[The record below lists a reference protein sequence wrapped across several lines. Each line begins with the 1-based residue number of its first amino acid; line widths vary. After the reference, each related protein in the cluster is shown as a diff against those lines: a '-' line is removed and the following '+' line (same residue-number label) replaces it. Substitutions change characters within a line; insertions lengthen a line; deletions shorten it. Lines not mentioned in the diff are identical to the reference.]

1 MLKKLLILPAFL
13 LFLTISSAKIW
24 YVVPGT
30 SIPDPKTAAGLASS
44 GDTIDIAYSAVPYL
58 AYETK
63 WPQHNLLIRGS
74 GTSRPILKAETF
86 SVTQK
91 AIFVIQGNDVTIENI
106 EFTNARVPDKNGAG
120 IRSEGVNLNVRHCTF
135 RTNETGILAGDKP
148 DCKILVEYCE
158 FDSNGNGDGYSHN
171 LYINHIAEFTFRFNY
186 THDSKIGH
194 LLKSRAHKTYI
205 LYNRF
210 DSPKNGNP
218 SREIDLPN
226 GGLAIIIGNI
236 IRQTQNAENS
246 NLVGYGL
253 EGLTNTAPH
262 DIIMINNT
270 LINEKAN
277 GSFVHVQNGT
287 NLLKM
292 WNNILAGG
300 GSTINQSPTILDT
313 MSNYYTPNI
322 SDASFVD
329 ENNQDYHLTT
339 GSWAANHGADPG
351 YYQDYQL
358 LALYE
363 YDEVLGKIDRKFIDK
378 IDIGAFESDIS
389 TTIQETKQSH
399 SLNIK
404 GNCITNT
411 GIAGLAMKISAV
423 TGSDIYSGLIGAGEQ
438 KCFEN
443 LVPGIYIITART
455 KDRLVASR
463 KFLIN

>member
-1 MLKKLLILPAFL
+1 
-13 LFLTISSAKIW
+13 
-24 YVVPGT
+24 
-30 SIPDPKTAAGLASS
+30 
-44 GDTIDIAYSAVPYL
+44 
-58 AYETK
+58 
-63 WPQHNLLIRGS
+63 
-74 GTSRPILKAETF
+74 
-86 SVTQK
+86 
-91 AIFVIQGNDVTIENI
+91 
-106 EFTNARVPDKNGAG
+106 
-120 IRSEGVNLNVRHCTF
+120 
-135 RTNETGILAGDKP
+135 
-148 DCKILVEYCE
+148 
-158 FDSNGNGDGYSHN
+158 
-171 LYINHIAEFTFRFNY
+171 
-186 THDSKIGH
+186 
-194 LLKSRAHKTYI
+194 
-205 LYNRF
+205 
-210 DSPKNGNP
+210 
-218 SREIDLPN
+218 
-226 GGLAIIIGNI
+226 
-236 IRQTQNAENS
+236 
-246 NLVGYGL
+246 
-253 EGLTNTAPH
+253 
-262 DIIMINNT
+262 
-270 LINEKAN
+270 
-277 GSFVHVQNGT
+277 GT

-300 GSTINQSPTILDT
+300 GSTFNQRPTILDT